1 MKRGIRLGVLGGG
14 YWGQNLIRTCADLE
28 VLDAVCDTDEGVR
41 AALLAAYPTVS
52 VHDDPARLFD
62 EQLDG
67 ILIATPAETHAP
79 LALAALERGFHVF
92 VEKPMALDIPEAER
106 MVEAAARAGRQL
118 FVGHLLLYHPA
129 VRKMRALIAEQL
141 IGRVWHVRSRRLSL
155 GKLRQRESVWWSFA
169 PHDVA
174 LILSLMG
181 EEPKS
186 ATASQTGWLSS
197 RLPDTAYADF
207 HFSDRRTAHVEVSWL
222 DPSKTARL
230 DVFGTDGVVTFED
243 FRVGQRLT
251 VSLCGARRDERDA
264 LRTWRGETYE
274 VPVEPSE
281 PLREEILAF
290 LTSIVF
296 GIPAESDG
304 KEGLAVLRAL
314 RLADE
319 ASSLAGLATAGL
331 P

>member
-1 MKRGIRLGVLGGG
+1 VKRGIRLGVLGGG

-41 AALLAAYPTVS
+41 ASLLAAYPTVS

-62 EQLDG
+62 EPLDG
-67 ILIATPAETHAP
+67 VLIATPAETHAQ

-92 VEKPMALDIPEAER
+92 VEKPMALEVPEAER
-106 MVEAAARAGRQL
+106 MVEAASRAGRQL

-129 VRKMRALIAEQL
+129 VRKMRALIAEHL

-207 HFSDRRTAHVEVSWL
+207 NFSDRRTAHVEVSWL

-243 FRVGQRLT
+243 FPVGQRLT
-251 VSLCGARRDERDA
+251 VSMCGARRDERDA

-274 VPVEPSE
+274 VPVEPGE

-314 RLADE
+314 RLADQ
-319 ASSLAGLATAGL
+319 ASSLAENASVGAV
-331 P
+331 

>member
-1 MKRGIRLGVLGGG
+1 VKRGIRLGVLGGG

-41 AALLAAYPTVS
+41 ASLLAAYPTIS

-67 ILIATPAETHAP
+67 ILIATPAETHSQ

-92 VEKPMALDIPEAER
+92 VEKPMALDVAEAER
-106 MVEAAARAGRQL
+106 MVEAASRAARQL

-129 VRKMRALIAEQL
+129 VRKMRALIAEHL

-243 FRVGQRLT
+243 FPVGQRLT

-274 VPVEPSE
+274 VPVEPGE

-314 RLADE
+314 RLADQ
-319 ASSLAGLATAGL
+319 ASSLAESASVGAV
-331 P
+331 

>member
-1 MKRGIRLGVLGGG
+1 VRRGIRLGVLGGG
-14 YWGQNLIRTCADLE
+14 YWGQNLIRTCADLA

-41 AALLAAYPTVS
+41 AALFAAYPTIS
-52 VHDDPARLFD
+52 VHDDSSRFFD

-67 ILIATPAETHAP
+67 VLIATPAETHAE
-79 LALAALERGFHVF
+79 LALAAFERGLHVF
-92 VEKPMALDIPEAER
+92 VEKPMALDVPEAQR
-106 MVEAAARAGRQL
+106 MVEAAERAGRQL

-174 LILSLMG
+174 LILALMG

-207 HFSDRRTAHVEVSWL
+207 HFSRRRTAHVEVSWL

-230 DVFGTDGVVTFED
+230 DVFGTDGVITFED

-251 VSLCGARRDERDA
+251 VSLCGARRDDRDA

-274 VPVEPSE
+274 VPVETGE

-314 RLADE
+314 RLADQ
-319 ASSLAGLATAGL
+319 ASSLAESASAASA
-331 P
+331 